1 MTFEAIP
8 DLLADILEQQRKTTD
23 AIIGLAEALA
33 GARAKAIETTKADK
47 PKAEPKADAGKPA
60 AAAPSAESQAPS
72 AAAATTA
79 EFPSEP
85 VADAPAIAI
94 ADVNAA
100 IIALAKAKGR
110 DAAVAVLG
118 TFGVAKAP
126 ELKAEQYADVVAAAK
141 KAMA

>member
-1 MTFEAIP
+1 MFPITITIANTAQ
-8 DLLADILEQQRKTTD
+8 LNAVM
-23 AIIGLAEALA
+23 AALA
-33 GARAKAIETTKADK
+33 IGSDVAKEAAAPAPK
-47 PKAEPKADAGKPA
+47 PKATPA
-60 AAAPSAESQAPS
+60 KTAAPAPTQPTAEAEAATAPESKVEPS
-72 AAAATTA
+72 ATTQA
-79 EFPSEP
+79 
-85 VADAPAIAI
+85 ADAPAAADAPTIAI